1 MVEIVLWV
9 AIGLL
14 VLGMIGS
21 VLPLVPSG
29 LLSLA
34 GVWIYALF
42 GSEPI
47 GPLAL
52 AVLTVTALAAAVLE
66 QLGGPIAA
74 KLSGSSNRVM
84 VAATLGGV
92 VLMFVLGPIG
102 IIVGVVGVVFALELW
117 EGTAADT
124 AARRSLYTAAGI
136 LASSV
141 VQLLLT
147 FSILALFV
155 LVVVIL

>member
-1 MVEIVLWV
+1 MVELVFWI
-9 AIGLL
+9 AAALL
-14 VLGMIGS
+14 LAGMIGS
-21 VLPLVPSG
+21 FLPLVPSG
-29 LLSLA
+29 LFSLA
-34 GVWIYALF
+34 GVWTYALF

-47 GPLAL
+47 GTLAL
-52 AVLTVTALAAAVLE
+52 AVLTATALAAAVLE
-66 QLGGPIAA
+66 HLGGPLAA

-84 VAATLGGV
+84 IFATLGGF

-117 EGTAADT
+117 EGSAVDT
-124 AARRSLYTAAGI
+124 AARRSVYTAAGI

-147 FSILALFV
+147 FSILAMFL
-155 LVVVIL
+155 LVVIVL